1 MCSVTQISLLF
12 YWPAAVGVDSL
23 YSLKESTRD
32 LNIFGFYFLKLSSTP
47 RLRETSESLD
57 QVFQKAM
64 KENLCV

>member
-1 MCSVTQISLLF
+1 VGF
-12 YWPAAVGVDSL
+12 YSL

-47 RLRETSESLD
+47 RLLETSESLD